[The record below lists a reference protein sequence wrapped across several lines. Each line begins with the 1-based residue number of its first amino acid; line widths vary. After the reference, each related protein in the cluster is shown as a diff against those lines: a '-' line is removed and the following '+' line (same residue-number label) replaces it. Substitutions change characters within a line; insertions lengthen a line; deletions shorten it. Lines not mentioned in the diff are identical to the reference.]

1 MLTVVKN
8 IASKYMYCKVVYSAC
23 LIKIVKIKKKFHH
36 LLCSGKLPSP
46 QDVQHWLAY
55 TVKIM
60 ELSAKFSWPSVL
72 QYDDEFR
79 HIQAVYNYPWSFDSH
94 HFHTV
99 TLEPLVLAP
108 KPSLGKTSQ
117 VSSVFA
123 NYSSDGRVICR
134 NFNRL
139 KGCTLYECHFAHQCN
154 RKVNGKACRQSH
166 PSHSH
171 PGVVGGSPGTGDF
184 SYIQPTP
191 YGLSPQH
198 KSLAGRTYWR

>member
-1 MLTVVKN
+1 MSN
-8 IASKYMYCKVVYSAC
+8 ARI
-23 LIKIVKIKKKFHH
+23 FHH

-46 QDVQHWLAY
+46 QDVQHYLAD

-79 HIQAVYNYPWSFDSH
+79 HIKAVYNYPWSFDSH
-94 HFHTV
+94 HLHTV

-117 VSSVFA
+117 V
-123 NYSSDGRVICR
+123 SSDGRVICR

-139 KGCTLYECHFAHQCN
+139 KGCTLYECHFAHQWN
-154 RKVNGKACRQSH
+154 RKVNGKACGQSH

-171 PGVVGGSPGTGDF
+171 PGGGRGGSPGTGDF
-184 SYIQPTP
+184 SYIQLTP

>member
-1 MLTVVKN
+1 MFSNTEDRTISDLGTTKLVISSGPKKPKLESVSIAQWVVGN
-8 IASKYMYCKVVYSAC
+8 TRI
-23 LIKIVKIKKKFHH
+23 FHH

-46 QDVQHWLAY
+46 QDVQHYLAY

-94 HFHTV
+94 HLHRV

-108 KPSLGKTSQ
+108 KPSLGKTSP

-123 NYSSDGRVICR
+123 NYSSDGRVFCR

-139 KGCTLYECHFAHQCN
+139 KGCTLC
-154 RKVNGKACRQSH
+154 
-166 PSHSH
+166 
-171 PGVVGGSPGTGDF
+171 
-184 SYIQPTP
+184 
-191 YGLSPQH
+191 
-198 KSLAGRTYWR
+198 